1 MYILECIFQ
10 WADRKFSFRI
20 FFPMTFVLCHFMI
33 WALMNAYSNFDVCN
47 KNPRGIKIDEIFK
60 PKELNFNTL

>member
-33 WALMNAYSNFDVCN
+33 WASMYATKTQGEYELMKILNQKNLVLTNFL
-47 KNPRGIKIDEIFK
+47 KI
-60 PKELNFNTL
+60 